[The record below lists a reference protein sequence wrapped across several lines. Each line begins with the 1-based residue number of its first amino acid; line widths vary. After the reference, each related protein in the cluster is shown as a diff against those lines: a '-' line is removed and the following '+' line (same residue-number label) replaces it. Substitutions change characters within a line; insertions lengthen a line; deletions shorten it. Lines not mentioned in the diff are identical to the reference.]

1 MITAIVVIVADAA
14 KGKADGGAAGSKPME
29 NEVDSLPTTSIP
41 ATTDIPATTEE
52 PPVDGPLVPHLS
64 ARSQQAE
71 GAARHESLLETA
83 AGMVGV
89 VALLTIFGM
98 AATGRCRSARSSAY
112 MSTASGT
119 CVDCDDKDNS
129 QEEEPDHRGAE
140 VGRAQ
145 KRLTPCASDGSASK
159 DVFPVPQ
166 NCGSV
171 GQLLPTQV
179 VPSSS
184 AGDAVPTKA
193 ALGPV
198 QRGNFGGPGQS
209 IPTQSAFGQPS
220 RARQTLPAVGAQGF
234 ISSVRRTGD
243 SGGQEDIPT
252 LFALDPGK
260 GHGLPPT
267 ITAFQG
273 AFPPPFAGH

>member
-52 PPVDGPLVPHLS
+52 PPVDGPLAPHLS
-64 ARSQQAE
+64 ARSQRVQ